1 MFKSMENISE
11 HDKLILKKI
20 HSLYDNPDWTDVSV
34 ISKLVHQL
42 ENGEL
47 KERWI
52 NRCITLYHLEE
63 ARIGAL

>member
-1 MFKSMENISE
+1 MFKSMETLSE
-11 HDKLILKKI
+11 HDKVILKKI
-20 HSLYDNPDWTDVSV
+20 HRLYDNPEWTDVPV
-34 ISKLVHQL
+34 ISKLAHQL

-52 NRCITLYHLEE
+52 NHCITLYHLEE

>member
-1 MFKSMENISE
+1 MEMLSE

-20 HSLYDNPDWTDVSV
+20 HRLYDNSEWTDVPV
-34 ISKLVHQL
+34 ISKLAHQL
-42 ENGEL
+42 ENIQL

-63 ARIGAL
+63 ARIGEL